1 MDGPGTQGTP
11 PSVRPGEE
19 LIGTEVS
26 GKYRILKL
34 LGEGAMG
41 AVYLGE
47 HTRIGR
53 KDAIKILRKGLTTDA
68 ESIARFNRGAR
79 NLSAIRHPNV
89 CTLYDYGET
98 ADGSPFL
105 ALELIDGESLKELIE
120 HEQALDP
127 RRAINIAL
135 QTAQALDAAHHAG
148 IVHRDLKPANI
159 MLETGRDG
167 SDVVKVVDFDI
178 AKGPE
183 PEGGEEVTRLGYVVG
198 TPEYMS
204 PEQLT
209 GEKLDGRS
217 DLYSLGVTFYRMLT
231 GVLPFRG
238 TDVQKIMIERLTERP
253 VPLSEARPDLAFP
266 QEVQHVLDRALA
278 RDRGERYPRA
288 ADFAKDLADLQQ
300 TIAAAPVGPPPPRE
314 VPQTRVAPSSGSISS
329 PKAVASTP
337 APRGVPAWL
346 IASAVLAVAGAG
358 VTAWIVSN
366 GGSSGGESTDP
377 GQQSGPA
384 GGDSGQVIVS
394 GGDSTDIGGGGTDSS
409 NTGGGG
415 QTNRGGG
422 GGQTDPDDPP
432 RPTSTRLTVLEAL
445 DVLFDLDQSLDPDG
459 DGAYITNRAVLQAVA
474 DTTERIWNLTGISR
488 RDSAMAAY
496 VRGSAAIALGNR
508 QDCARWLDRA
518 IELDQGGATTLR
530 QRCQRMDE

>member
-1 MDGPGTQGTP
+1 MEGMPPPG
-11 PSVRPGEE
+11 RPGEE

-79 NLSAIRHPNV
+79 NMSAIRHPNV

-98 ADGSPFL
+98 VDGSPFL
-105 ALELIDGESLKELIE
+105 ALELIEGESLKELVE
-120 HEQALDP
+120 REKALDP
-127 RRAINIAL
+127 RRAIHIAL

-167 SDVVKVVDFDI
+167 SDIVKVVDFDI

-217 DLYSLGVTFYRMLT
+217 DIYSLGVTFYRMLT
-231 GVLPFRG
+231 GVL
-238 TDVQKIMIERLTERP
+238 
-253 VPLSEARPDLAFP
+253 
-266 QEVQHVLDRALA
+266 
-278 RDRGERYPRA
+278 
-288 ADFAKDLADLQQ
+288 
-300 TIAAAPVGPPPPRE
+300 
-314 VPQTRVAPSSGSISS
+314 
-329 PKAVASTP
+329 TP
-337 APRGVPAWL
+337 CRFNRTHRMG
-346 IASAVLAVAGAG
+346 AGAG
-358 VTAWIVSN
+358 
-366 GGSSGGESTDP
+366 
-377 GQQSGPA
+377 QA
-384 GGDSGQVIVS
+384 GRAQCRFRPS
-394 GGDSTDIGGGGTDSS
+394 
-409 NTGGGG
+409 
-415 QTNRGGG
+415 
-422 GGQTDPDDPP
+422 PD
-432 RPTSTRLTVLEAL
+432 
-445 DVLFDLDQSLDPDG
+445 
-459 DGAYITNRAVLQAVA
+459 
-474 DTTERIWNLTGISR
+474 
-488 RDSAMAAY
+488 
-496 VRGSAAIALGNR
+496 
-508 QDCARWLDRA
+508 
-518 IELDQGGATTLR
+518 
-530 QRCQRMDE
+530 